1 MSTQAQNHSSG
12 GGMLMTLAVLTL
24 LILVAVWYFN
34 LPGNHTLGQRVGDA
48 VDDAPHAVVRTTDKL
63 TSPQTDAKVH
73 QAADK
78 VDDTLKKTG
87 DAASAAAAEVGNDIK
102 AAVNE
107 QKKQNATHKP
117 DKTSSETTTTTTT
130 TQDAQ

>member
-1 MSTQAQNHSSG
+1 MSTQVQSHNSG

-24 LILVAVWYFN
+24 IILVAVWYFN
-34 LPGNHTLGQRVGDA
+34 LPGSHTLGQRVGDA

-63 TSPQTDAKVH
+63 TSPETNAKVH
-73 QAADK
+73 QAANT
-78 VDDTLKKTG
+78 VDTGLQKTG
-87 DAASAAAAEVGNDIK
+87 NAASAAVAEIGNDIK

-107 QKKQNATHKP
+107 QKKQSATHRP
-117 DKTSSETTTTTTT
+117 DKTDAG

>member
-1 MSTQAQNHSSG
+1 MSTQVQSHNSA

-24 LILVAVWYFN
+24 IILVAVWYFN
-34 LPGNHTLGQRVGDA
+34 LPGSHTLGQRVGDA

-63 TSPQTDAKVH
+63 TSPETNAKVH
-73 QAADK
+73 QAASK
-78 VDDTLKKTG
+78 VDSTLKKTG
-87 DAASAAAAEVGNDIK
+87 DAASAAAAEIGNDIK

-107 QKKQNATHKP
+107 QKKQNATQHP
-117 DKTSSETTTTTTT
+117 DKTSSADAG

>member
-1 MSTQAQNHSSG
+1 MSTQTQGHSSA

-24 LILVAVWYFN
+24 IILVAVWYLN
-34 LPGNHTLGQRVGDA
+34 LPGHHTFGQRVGDA
-48 VDDAPHAVVRTTDKL
+48 IDDTPHAVARTTDKL

-78 VDDTLKKTG
+78 VDSTLQKTG
-87 DAASAAAAEVGNDIK
+87 DAVSRGASELGNDIK

-107 QKKQNATHKP
+107 QKKQAAAHKP
-117 DKTSSETTTTTTT
+117 DTRDDTGN
-130 TQDAQ
+130 